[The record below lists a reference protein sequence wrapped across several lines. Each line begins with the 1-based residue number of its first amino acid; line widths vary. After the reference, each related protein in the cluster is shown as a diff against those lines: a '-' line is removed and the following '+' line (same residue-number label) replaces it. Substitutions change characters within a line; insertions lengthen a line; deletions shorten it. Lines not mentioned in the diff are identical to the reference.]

1 MSAESRTLADLCDG
15 RVDERLRFAGFEP
28 STAAQIA
35 NMFVSSAQR
44 LKRLSGAAPES
55 PARAFWVPGRIEVLG
70 KHTDYAGGRS
80 LLGAVSK
87 GFAVVTTACADG
99 KCCVFTQFS
108 DGREAHQILEMTA
121 ETAEL
126 ERLRACATDEGGWAA
141 YPAAAI
147 QRLAANFGVSRGADI
162 SIECSL
168 PEASGMSS
176 SSAVVCYMWMVLDA
190 YNGVSAGGSDA
201 FERSMGPPRSAERQA
216 SLYTY
221 LGNIENGQDFR
232 PGQEGRTLP
241 GMGGVGTFGG
251 SEDHTAIMGCAA
263 GRLEL
268 WGYCPTLHIRTV
280 PVDAAV
286 RFVIAVSGAKA
297 EKTGGAMADYNDASL
312 LASWAAA
319 AYALVRYAAAGEG
332 LGVPPRRAS
341 REELA
346 ALFPGV
352 SLYNPMA
359 PNLAECVRCERA
371 MKPELTAAELRDAIS
386 RKIRVLKLSARSFK
400 ADLAAMF
407 GGDGAVVK
415 LAGLESDSVTIESLV
430 TRFEQFYDES
440 EVICGAAAEA
450 FAARNYAELGR
461 LVDESHRLT
470 VEKLGNTIPETA
482 WLPRWARGLE
492 AAGGGD
498 AAAAAAAGGGGRVRA
513 LAASAFGAGFGG
525 SCWALVH
532 ASDADAFCAQWRDA
546 YEAAFPAA
554 AGAGLAREFFVM
566 SPAPGA
572 FEL

>member
-1 MSAESRTLADLCDG
+1 MRAESRTLVDLCDG

-55 PARAFWVPGRIEVLG
+55 PARAFWVPGRVEVLG
-70 KHTDYAGGRS
+70 KHTDYAGGCS

-87 GFAVVTTACADG
+87 GFAVVTTARADG

-108 DGREAHQILEMTA
+108 DGRELHQILEMTA

-126 ERLRACATDEGGWAA
+126 ERLRACATDAGGWAA

-241 GMGGVGTFGG
+241 GVGGVGTFGG

-268 WGYCPTLHIRTV
+268 WSYCPTLHIRTV

-341 REELA
+341 RE
-346 ALFPGV
+346 
-352 SLYNPMA
+352 
-359 PNLAECVRCERA
+359 
-371 MKPELTAAELRDAIS
+371 
-386 RKIRVLKLSARSFK
+386 
-400 ADLAAMF
+400 
-407 GGDGAVVK
+407 
-415 LAGLESDSVTIESLV
+415 
-430 TRFEQFYDES
+430 
-440 EVICGAAAEA
+440 
-450 FAARNYAELGR
+450 
-461 LVDESHRLT
+461 
-470 VEKLGNTIPETA
+470 
-482 WLPRWARGLE
+482 
-492 AAGGGD
+492 
-498 AAAAAAAGGGGRVRA
+498 
-513 LAASAFGAGFGG
+513 
-525 SCWALVH
+525 
-532 ASDADAFCAQWRDA
+532 
-546 YEAAFPAA
+546 
-554 AGAGLAREFFVM
+554 
-566 SPAPGA
+566 
-572 FEL
+572 